1 MPPVKGIGTLLFFVF
16 WTVLGSIGMVLAV
29 QGKGLLLLGLSV
41 LVYLGMFVKWG
52 CLSSEH

>member
-1 MPPVKGIGTLLFFVF
+1 MPAVKGIGTLLFFVF